1 VNKKDAAEKV
11 AKLRR
16 VAQGTSNP
24 NEADTARRQADK
36 LASDHGLTEQDLS
49 SGQMAAA
56 FDALVEEVEKVVSRS
71 AIPTGLFGTESV
83 IKDVLGKIRN
93 FREDD
98 KAKKLRQ
105 VALVIKVGAM
115 IAGNNTTVSEI
126 KTVLDSVLKNHGL
139 TSVF

>member
-1 VNKKDAAEKV
+1 VNKREAAEKV

-36 LASDHGLTEQDLS
+36 IASEHGLTELDLS

-56 FDALVEEVEKVVSRS
+56 FDDLVGEVEKVVAQKSV
-71 AIPTGLFGTESV
+71 PTGLFGTESV
-83 IKDVLGKIRN
+83 VKDVLGKIRN
-93 FREDD
+93 FQEDD

-105 VALVIKVGAM
+105 VSLVIKVGAM
-115 IAGNNTTVSEI
+115 IAGNNATVAEI
-126 KTVLDSVLKNHGL
+126 KAVLDTVLKNHGL